1 MKHDYIEENMKQ
13 RKFLDP
19 ITQKK
24 VKCRGLMDV
33 PLLDLKTNKT
43 KDPPSRWSECSVS
56 DFRKAYIAKQLEN
69 KCFKGRDI
77 SKACDFIK
85 VLISFFNCPY
95 IILQNIVQFIFYLIQ
110 EGEP

>member
-77 SKACDFIK
+77 SKPCDFI
-85 VLISFFNCPY
+85 
-95 IILQNIVQFIFYLIQ
+95 
-110 EGEP
+110 